1 MMALIKKLFKTGNYP
16 ENISISLLFL
26 RIIAGVFMLTHGYG
40 KFLMLFGDGPVKF
53 ADPLG
58 IGVTVSLVLT
68 VLAEFLCSILL
79 IFGVATR
86 FSAVPL
92 MITMLVAAFVVLAP
106 DAFARKELALLY
118 AAIYAVIAIAGPGKF
133 SADNW
138 IFKRLK

>member
-68 VLAEFLCSILL
+68 VLAEFLCSIFL
-79 IFGVATR
+79 IFGLATR
-86 FSAVPL
+86 FSALPL
-92 MITMLVAAFVVLAP
+92 LITMLVAVFVVLAP

-118 AAIYAVIAIAGPGKF
+118 AAIYAVIAIAGPGKY